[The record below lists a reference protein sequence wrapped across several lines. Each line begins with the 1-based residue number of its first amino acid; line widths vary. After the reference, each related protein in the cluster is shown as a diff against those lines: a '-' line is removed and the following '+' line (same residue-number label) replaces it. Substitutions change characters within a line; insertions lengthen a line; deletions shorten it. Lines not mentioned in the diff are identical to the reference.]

1 MKYSYSP
8 LVPLNLQTNGNLE
21 FLFKNDKNLQLS
33 TTCSFLI
40 SNPESL
46 AIANINALGTLKSIS
61 AYLVSV
67 ALALHAICIN
77 LYKSIAVLKEDTL
90 ILNSKSTFHC
100 SRVRDTIFLLV
111 GFTKKQ
117 SLNLVLLLMIF
128 LPNKYKSVFSLL
140 KV

>member
-46 AIANINALGTLKSIS
+46 AIANI
-61 AYLVSV
+61 
-67 ALALHAICIN
+67 HAICIN